1 MNAPTGNTIAATE
14 LTIAMILAAARKIMR
29 SK

>member
-14 LTIAMILAAARKIMR
+14 LTIAMILAAARKL
-29 SK
+29 